1 MARIFA
7 HANVIDF
14 AQIVNCISEE
24 DVALKIG
31 ITYPSGRHFAQRG
44 CCRNYKGITGTEIIG
59 GLAKLIEAVADGQ
72 KVPDDIAAMLRRIWR
87 AGAGKLA

>member
-7 HANVIDF
+7 HANVVDF
-14 AQIVNCISEE
+14 KEVCNRISEE
-24 DVALKIG
+24 DVALG
-31 ITYPSGRHFAQRG
+31 MGLTYPSGRHFTQRG
-44 CCRNYKGITGTEIIG
+44 KSRNYKGITGTEIIG